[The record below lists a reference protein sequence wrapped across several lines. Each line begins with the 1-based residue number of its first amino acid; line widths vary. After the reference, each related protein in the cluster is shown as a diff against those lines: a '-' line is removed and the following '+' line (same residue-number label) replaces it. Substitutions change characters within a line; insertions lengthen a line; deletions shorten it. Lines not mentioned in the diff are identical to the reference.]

1 MQGAQTLEI
10 HIAPIHH
17 VESTRLYRQ
26 DLEHSDVAHLAVT
39 DVNETG
45 DISSQVQQGMQ
56 LNGGLGGA
64 KRCPV
69 EQTQTGHSSIVVLSR
84 A

>member
-1 MQGAQTLEI
+1 M
-10 HIAPIHH
+10 
-17 VESTRLYRQ
+17 R
-26 DLEHSDVAHLAVT
+26 
-39 DVNETG
+39 NETG

-64 KRCPV
+64 TRCPV
-69 EQTQTGHSSIVVLSR
+69 EQTQTGTQLNRGAVQGVDVAGNIDIKLELILH